1 MRTVAGAGKP
11 HRNPGDCE
19 RCDNDIFLDSSNQ
32 FYRRYGYY
40 LVLLPGRRDSRQAP
54 ARGEEMNALHP
65 VTFIG
70 LVCSALVVVPILT
83 GIVLKR
89 VALRYERRYLT
100 VQLDDGESDYE

>member
-1 MRTVAGAGKP
+1 
-11 HRNPGDCE
+11 
-19 RCDNDIFLDSSNQ
+19 
-32 FYRRYGYY
+32 
-40 LVLLPGRRDSRQAP
+40 
-54 ARGEEMNALHP
+54 MNALHP

>member
-19 RCDNDIFLDSSNQ
+19 RCNNDILRDSGNQ
-32 FYRRYGYY
+32 FYWRYGYY

-54 ARGEEMNALHP
+54 ARGEKVNALHP
-65 VTFIG
+65 VTFVG
-70 LVCSALVVVPILT
+70 LICTSMVAIPILT
-83 GIVLKR
+83 GLLLKR
-89 VALRYERRYLT
+89 VALRYEKRYLT